1 MKTVKIWRHG
11 HEGVL
16 AGETETHSHVPPEYS
31 PTFQWGKNI
40 SSEFDFMVML
50 PPTWFLFTL
59 GVAALL
65 PTHCAFVSSFFL
77 YNSLLFKH
85 DDWTVSSFPEI
96 RAS

>member
-16 AGETETHSHVPPEYS
+16 AGETENHSHVPPEYS

-65 PTHCAFVSSFFL
+65 PTHCAFVSSFFCTIL
-77 YNSLLFKH
+77 CYSNMMTGLFLH
-85 DDWTVSSFPEI
+85 SQE
-96 RAS
+96 